1 MGNND
6 RFVAM
11 RCFWKLS
18 FIPDWICVAFWFHS
32 VFFFYYTDSPPGCS
46 YSRAWLA
53 LHPIPAIRSVHA
65 DLSSRSVPLSPEV
78 SGQGSSCS
86 TGTSTVSSNIHVPSW
101 DSVFIRQ
108 CSWDLPFL
116 FGFGWFYMF
125 SNPSSFFF
133 PYLIFYIKSWR
144 FLSASVWPPNPIN
157 IRIFFPHLQNKQT
170 IRRPASPQLFL
181 TF

>member
-1 MGNND
+1 MGSND
-6 RFVAM
+6 CFVAM
-11 RCFWKLS
+11 RCFWELS
-18 FIPDWICVAFWFHS
+18 FVPGWICVAFCFHS
-32 VFFFYYTDSPPGCS
+32 VFFYYTDSSPECS

-53 LHPIPAIRSVHA
+53 LCPIQQSDQCMQISAHTVSCSLQRSQAKDPAAGLVPQLWAPASMHQAGTQCLQGNAVETS
-65 DLSSRSVPLSPEV
+65 LSSLGLADFVYSVIPHP
-78 SGQGSSCS
+78 
-86 TGTSTVSSNIHVPSW
+86 
-101 DSVFIRQ
+101 
-108 CSWDLPFL
+108 
-116 FGFGWFYMF
+116 
-125 SNPSSFFF
+125 FFF